1 MDTLQSLPENFR
13 LSASFSIKD
22 SGMLL
27 KMNIAGFLLL
37 ILFGWLF
44 MAAASILRPEDAATF
59 LVVQWTGVEGLWS
72 VAIVLVLIFATIVL
86 HEAIH
91 GLGFMLLAKARPIF
105 AFRGVYA
112 YAAAPGYYIPRNPYL
127 VIALAPLVV
136 ISLAGVVLMAF
147 VHPVWIAPLVLVCV
161 VNSSGAVG
169 DLWVAWLLLR
179 HPAEALA
186 QDRGDE
192 IEIYAPTGHG
202 LSNDSY

>member
-1 MDTLQSLPENFR
+1 MDTLQKLPENYQ
-13 LSASFSIKD
+13 LSANFSIKD
-22 SGMLL
+22 TGMLL
-27 KMNIAGFLLL
+27 KMNVAGFFLL

-44 MAAASILRPEDAATF
+44 IAAAVTLRPDDAATF
-59 LVVQWTGVEGLWS
+59 LVVKWSGVEGLWS
-72 VAIVLVLIFATIVL
+72 VAILLVLIFAAIVV
-86 HEAIH
+86 HEAVH

-147 VHPVWIAPLVLVCV
+147 VPPLWIAPLVLVCV

-169 DLWVAWLLLR
+169 DLWVAWMLLR
-179 HPAEALA
+179 HPPEALA

-192 IEIYAPTGHG
+192 IEIYAPAGHG
-202 LSNDSY
+202 LSYDSH

>member
-1 MDTLQSLPENFR
+1 MNALKSLPENYR
-13 LSASFSIKD
+13 LSANFSIKD
-22 SGMLL
+22 TGMLL
-27 KMNIAGFLLL
+27 KMNIAGFFLL

-44 MAAASILRPEDAATF
+44 ISAGLTLRPEDAGTF
-59 LVVQWTGVEGLWS
+59 LVVKWTGVEGLWS

-86 HEAIH
+86 HEAVH
-91 GLGFMLLAKARPIF
+91 GLGFMLLAKVRPIF

-136 ISLAGVVLMAF
+136 ISLVGVVLMTF
-147 VHPVWIAPLVLVCV
+147 VPPLWITPLVLVCV

-179 HPAEALA
+179 HPPEAFA

-192 IEIYAPTGHG
+192 IEIYAPAGHG
-202 LSNDSY
+202 LSNDSH